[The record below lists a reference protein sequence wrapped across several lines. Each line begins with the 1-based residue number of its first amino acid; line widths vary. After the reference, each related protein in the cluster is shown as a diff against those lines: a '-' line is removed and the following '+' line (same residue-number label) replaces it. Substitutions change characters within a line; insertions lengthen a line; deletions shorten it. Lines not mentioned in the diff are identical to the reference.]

1 MKSPIKK
8 SKIEFSKKIF
18 IFVAAVAVVVTAFT
32 MYMVWET
39 KDLTPLVY
47 LIPAIFAE
55 TASATGFY
63 YWKSKAENQLKIA
76 RSIKEEQLCDEINRV
91 KEITENAEYM

>member
-1 MKSPIKK
+1 MKK

-18 IFVAAVAVVVTAFT
+18 IFVAAVTVIVTAFT

-47 LIPAIFAE
+47 LIPAIFTE

-76 RSIKEEQLCDEINRV
+76 RSIKEEKLCDEINRV
-91 KEITENAEYM
+91 KEITDNAGYM

>member
-1 MKSPIKK
+1 MKPKM
-8 SKIEFSKKIF
+8 EFSKIIF
-18 IFVAAVAVVVTAFT
+18 LMVSAVAFIVTAFT
-32 MYMVWET
+32 MFMVWET

-47 LIPAIFAE
+47 LIPAIFTE

-63 YWKSKAENQLKIA
+63 FWKSKAENQLKIA
-76 RSIKEEQLCDEINRV
+76 RSIKEEKRCDEINRV